1 MLFSLDNLVGRLPEP
16 EYWERQLAGSL
27 FEKIRLNEV
36 GFLAAWEVQSYLA
49 TAVLVAFVGFL
60 SPLAAVPVML
70 GWSLVAAAVYFFARK
85 RGLPNLLEVSPAGE
99 RRSRNLP
106 GLCAGLAVTAVK
118 AWLGGAQAFV
128 YSRTVCRVLGK
139 PAHTPARRLCRLG
152 VVGLGLTLFG
162 VTAADHILR
171 RAGYTD
177 GKLLRLS
184 LLGPFLN
191 VPYRVALS
199 AAVVNAFLAG
209 TRVLSSGLAG
219 ISPV

>member
-1 MLFSLDNLVGRLPEP
+1 MLFSLENLVGRLPEP

-27 FEKIRLNEV
+27 LEKLRINEV
-36 GFLAAWEVQSYLA
+36 GFVAAWEVQSYIA
-49 TAVLVAFVGFL
+49 TAVLVALVGLL

-70 GWSLVAAAVYFFARK
+70 GWSLLAAVAYFVARK
-85 RGLPNLLEVSPAGE
+85 HGLPNLLEVPSGGQ
-99 RRSRNLP
+99 RRPRHVV

-128 YSRTVCRVLGK
+128 YSRTVCRILSK
-139 PAHTPARRLCRLG
+139 PAHTPARRLCRVG

-171 RAGYTD
+171 RAGYAD
-177 GKLLRLS
+177 GKLLRMS

-199 AAVVNAFLAG
+199 AVVVNAFVAATHMLG
-209 TRVLSSGLAG
+209 SSLAG